1 MRILVTG
8 ASGLLG
14 INLALEAAR
23 KYSSAKSH
31 TVFGQVNQ
39 RQLRTEAFTVIQ
51 ADLLEPGEIER
62 VLEETRPD
70 WVIHCAAL
78 AILDQC
84 EADPERARKLNTEVP
99 ARLASLIAKT
109 NISDRTYPSASS
121 DNVARGGARQKGAA
135 HPAGAAHL
143 IYISTDAVF
152 DGESGNYTEEDDPHP
167 LSIYAKTKL
176 EGEQAVISANPE
188 ALIARVNL
196 FGWSIN
202 GSRALSEFFFYNLQ
216 AGKTVKGFTDVDFC
230 PLLANDLANLLLEL
244 LEMNLHGV
252 YHVVSRDCI
261 TKYEFALRLARQFG
275 LDESLIVPVSI
286 QDGGLFASRSP
297 HLTLRT
303 EKLSQA
309 LGRTPPSIEDGLKKL
324 HELYLQGYPDRLKG
338 MNIH

>member
-14 INLALEAAR
+14 INLALEA
-23 KYSSAKSH
+23 AKSH

-62 VLEETRPD
+62 VLEETQPD

-99 ARLASLIAKT
+99 AKLASLLAKT
-109 NISDRTYPSASS
+109 KPSD
-121 DNVARGGARQKGAA
+121 VAKGGARQKGAA
-135 HPAGAAHL
+135 HPASAAHL

-152 DGESGNYTEEDDPHP
+152 DGQSGNYSEEDDPHP

-196 FGWSIN
+196 FGWSIT
-202 GSRALSEFFFYNLQ
+202 GSRALSEFFFYSLQ
-216 AGKTVKGFTDVDFC
+216 AGKTVKGFMDVDFC
-230 PLLANDLANLLLEL
+230 PLLANDLADLLLGM

-286 QDGGLFASRSP
+286 QDGGLFAARSP

-309 LGRTPPSIEDGLKKL
+309 LGRTPPGIEDGLKKL
-324 HELYLQGYPDRLKG
+324 HELYLQGYTDRLKG